1 MSTLKSIR
9 NRTIFFGVVVLL
21 IAIWVM
27 KAALNL
33 AGAAIKIVVIIAVV
47 LIAIGW
53 ISTKVG
59 RGR

>member
-1 MSTLKSIR
+1 MLKSIR
-9 NRTIFFGVVVLL
+9 NRTVFIGIVVLL

-27 KAALNL
+27 KVALGL
-33 AGAAIKIVVIIAVV
+33 AGAAIRLVVIIAVV

>member
-1 MSTLKSIR
+1 MLKSIR
-9 NRTIFFGVVVLL
+9 NRTIFIGIVVLL

-33 AGAAIKIVVIIAVV
+33 AGAAIKLVVIIAVV

>member
-1 MSTLKSIR
+1 MLKSIR
-9 NRTIFFGVVVLL
+9 NRTIFIAIVVLL

-33 AGAAIKIVVIIAVV
+33 AGAAIKLVVIIAVV

-53 ISTKVG
+53 ISSKVG

>member
-1 MSTLKSIR
+1 MLKSIR
-9 NRTIFFGVVVLL
+9 NRTIFIAIVVLL

-27 KAALNL
+27 KAAFHL
-33 AGAAIKIVVIIAVV
+33 AGAAIKLVVIIAVV

-53 ISTKVG
+53 ISTRVG

>member
-1 MSTLKSIR
+1 MLKSIR
-9 NRTIFFGVVVLL
+9 NRTIFIGIAVLL

-33 AGAAIKIVVIIAVV
+33 AGAAIKLVVIIAVV

>member
-1 MSTLKSIR
+1 MLKSIR
-9 NRTIFFGVVVLL
+9 NRTIFIGIVVLL

-53 ISTKVG
+53 ISTKAG